1 MARSKAVSVSAP
13 TSRAS
18 PGSAWK
24 GARDRYVPLG
34 ARAAGWVGHARL
46 ETTQIY
52 TRLTST
58 NSPKSTPAPTPPPA
72 RPELLG
78 RLVAAGSY
86 TGS

>member
-52 TRLTST
+52 TRLSIDKLTEVHARTHPSACST
-58 NSPKSTPAPTPPPA
+58 K
-72 RPELLG
+72 G
-78 RLVAAGSY
+78 AGSPDR
-86 TGS
+86 G

>member
-52 TRLTST
+52 TRLSIDKLTEVH
-58 NSPKSTPAPTPPPA
+58 A
-72 RPELLG
+72 RTHPSA
-78 RLVAAGSY
+78 RQ
-86 TGS
+86 T